1 MLLLVT
7 VEERGARKVVVL
19 GVGRSETLSV
29 EVVFVGGTV
38 EGVMVRAVSFQNT
51 SRKPVPS

>member
-7 VEERGARKVVVL
+7 VEEQGARKVVVL

-38 EGVMVRAVSFQNT
+38 EEVMARAVSFQNT